1 MNNPNIIVGIK
12 LEKHRTKKPKEIAID
27 VVKTA
32 LPTVVCESSIASR
45 LLADLLL
52 LNLYWY
58 K

>member
-45 LLADLLL
+45 LFADLLL
-52 LNLYWY
+52 LNL
-58 K
+58 